1 MWHTELITLAVSTIL
16 TAFFKTQAQKAKD
29 IHEERMARFKNMRE
43 MAERTEGGVQQFF
56 RGLIVMSLIVVM
68 LFPTIAPRIVTGF

>member
-68 LFPTIAPRIVTGF
+68 LFPTIAPAGS